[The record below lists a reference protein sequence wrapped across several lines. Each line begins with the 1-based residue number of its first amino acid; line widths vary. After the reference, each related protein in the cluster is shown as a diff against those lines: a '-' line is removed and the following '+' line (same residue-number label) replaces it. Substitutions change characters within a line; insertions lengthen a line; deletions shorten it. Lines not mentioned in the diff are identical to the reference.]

1 MAWKII
7 GVGLMLEEFAAWLVY
22 SVLSLPQGAFSESAV
37 FFVADVIKVT
47 LLLAVVVFAVGI
59 ARTFVTPQKVKKWL
73 GGRREGVGNLMAA
86 LLGVPTPFCSCSAVP
101 LFIGFVEAGVPLGVT
116 FSFLIASP
124 LINEIAV
131 ALLWG
136 MFGWHIA
143 LLYIVSG
150 LVIATVAGIV
160 IGRLGLEGE
169 VEKVRATKAKKQ
181 MNRKMSWNARV
192 EFALAESKSITLRVL
207 PYLVLGIGIGAL
219 IHGYAPSDLLSSIA
233 GRDNLLA
240 VPIAVLIGI
249 PLYSNAAGM
258 VPVLGVLVSKGMA
271 MGTALAFMMSVIGL
285 SFPEMVILRRVI
297 KPKLIAVFALVLF
310 IAFTLTG
317 YLFNA
322 VLG

>member
-1 MAWKII
+1 MF
-7 GVGLMLEEFAAWLVY
+7 EEFAAWLVY
-22 SVLSLPQGAFSESAV
+22 SALGMAHGQLGESAA
-37 FFVADVIKVT
+37 FFVADVMYVT
-47 LLLAVVVFAVGI
+47 LLLAIVVFAVGI
-59 ARTFVTPQKVKKWL
+59 MRTFVTPQKVKKWL

-124 LINEIAV
+124 LINEVAV

-136 MFGWHIA
+136 MFGFNIA
-143 LLYIVSG
+143 VLYIVSG
-150 LVIATVAGIV
+150 LAIATVAGIV
-160 IGRLGLEGE
+160 IGRLHLEGE
-169 VEKVRATKAKKQ
+169 VEKMRLKKGKAARSKR
-181 MNRKMSWNARV
+181 MDWNARV
-192 EFALAESKSITLRVL
+192 EFAAGESRSITLSVL

-219 IHGYAPSDLLSSIA
+219 IHGYAPADFLSSVA

-258 VPVLGVLVSKGMA
+258 VPIMGVLVSKGMA
-271 MGTALAFMMSVIGL
+271 MGTALAFMMGVIGL
-285 SFPEMVILRRVI
+285 SLPEMIILRRVI

-310 IAFTLTG
+310 IAFVITG

>member
-1 MAWKII
+1 
-7 GVGLMLEEFAAWLVY
+7 MLEEFAAWLVY
-22 SVLSLPQGAFSESAV
+22 SVLSIPQGPFGESAV
-37 FFVADVIKVT
+37 FFVYDTIKVT

-143 LLYIVSG
+143 LLYIVTG
-150 LVIATVAGIV
+150 LAIATIAGIV

-169 VEKVRATKAKKQ
+169 VEKLHLKKSKAARSGRMGWKERA
-181 MNRKMSWNARV
+181 R
-192 EFALAESKSITLRVL
+192 FALGESKSITLRVL

-219 IHGYAPSDLLSSIA
+219 IHGYAPADFLASVA
-233 GRDNLLA
+233 GKDNILA

-258 VPVLGVLVSKGMA
+258 VPIMGVLVSKGMA

-285 SFPEMVILRRVI
+285 SLPEMIILRRVI

-310 IAFTLTG
+310 IAFVITG